1 MPSGNQEASS
11 QQRLRDLDPGRPAS
25 GLGTPLTV
33 ELCYGGLS
41 SPHRHVK
48 ALTCMESTSAA
59 STLVHRACMA
69 TPLHARAAQVQ
80 AGLAPLSG
88 QGVCTV
94 WSQRFLWPLFRCHLE
109 QLSDLLTVLLLLSL
123 PGMALK

>member
-1 MPSGNQEASS
+1 
-11 QQRLRDLDPGRPAS
+11 
-25 GLGTPLTV
+25 
-33 ELCYGGLS
+33 
-41 SPHRHVK
+41 
-48 ALTCMESTSAA
+48 
-59 STLVHRACMA
+59 MA

-123 PGMALK
+123 PGMALKQQQDPGVTAQGNTRHFLEIRVNC